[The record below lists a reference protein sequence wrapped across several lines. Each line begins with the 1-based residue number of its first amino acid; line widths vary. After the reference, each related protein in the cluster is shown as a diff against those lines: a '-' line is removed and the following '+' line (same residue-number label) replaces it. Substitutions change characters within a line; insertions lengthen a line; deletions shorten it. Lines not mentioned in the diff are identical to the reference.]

1 MIVEMLVGGG
11 LTGAGVLLGRVLPNR
26 KRAGSQPTIENP
38 RCCEHSFG
46 EHDPKTGKC
55 NGEIRRVKY
64 SPDGASL
71 GYHYFPCRCL
81 NYDGPRP
88 LDSYYAPEIT
98 E

>member
-1 MIVEMLVGGG
+1 MLVGGG
-11 LTGAGVLLGRVLPNR
+11 LTGAGVLLGRLLPNR
-26 KRAGSQPTIENP
+26 EKPRSQPTIENP

-46 EHDPKTGKC
+46 KHDSKTGKC
-55 NGEIRRVKY
+55 NGEIRRSRYDSKGLRIGDEWV
-64 SPDGASL
+64 S
-71 GYHYFPCRCL
+71 CRCL